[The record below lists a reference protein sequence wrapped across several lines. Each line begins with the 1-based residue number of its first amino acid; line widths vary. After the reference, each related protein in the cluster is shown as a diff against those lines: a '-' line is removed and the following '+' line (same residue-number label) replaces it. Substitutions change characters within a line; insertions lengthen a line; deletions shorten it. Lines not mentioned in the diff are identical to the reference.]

1 TAPGSSGAP
10 GELAGGALPAG
21 LTLGANGVITGTPTQ
36 SGTFTFTAQANAS
49 GASATKQ
56 LSLFVLAPLGI
67 QTLVNKTPPE
77 TGLTAKRL
85 VGQPLA
91 TGVKAVG
98 GRAPYTFRAEGDLP

>member
-36 SGTFTFTAQANAS
+36 SGTFTFTAQGNATGAS
-49 GASATKQ
+49 GTKS
-56 LSLFVLAPLGI
+56 LSLFVLAPLAV
-67 QTLVNKTPPE
+67 QTRVTKTPPD

-85 VGQPLA
+85 VGQPLS

-98 GRAPYTFRAEGDLP
+98 GRAPYTFSGEGELP